1 MTIMATQTAGSSD
14 FIKNLGKMYGTYTG
28 GFIGF
33 IILLAI
39 LEQAGVSNKILGY
52 LFVGFTIAVYAVIG
66 VMTRTAQISEY
77 YVAGRR
83 VPAFYN
89 GMATGADWMSAA
101 SFVGMAGTL
110 FLLGYDGLAWV
121 LGWTGGFVL
130 VSILIGPYLRKFGAY
145 TVPDFM
151 SFRFGGNFARFIA
164 VVVLV
169 CCSFTYVT
177 AQVYGT
183 GLIASRFLGMP
194 FELAVFAGLAGI
206 LLCSMLG
213 GMRAV
218 TWTQIAQYIVLI
230 IAYLTP
236 IVILST
242 KHYGIPIPEL
252 TYGRAIAEITAR
264 EQEMIQAGLATVAAL
279 KPHIQ
284 PFINYSPL
292 NFFAIIFCMMVGTA
306 SLPHILMRY
315 FTTPSVREARQSVA
329 WSLLFIFLLYF
340 SAPAYAAFSKLE
352 VYTNIIGRDL
362 TAVRPWLFTWGELGL
377 IQICGKNAASID
389 AIVAACKAIAGHPG
403 VVRLQDFVIN
413 TDVIVLSTPEIAG
426 LPYVI
431 SGLVAAGGLAAAL
444 STADGLLL
452 AIANALS
459 HDIYYKMLD
468 PNAPTIRRLTVARV
482 LLFFVAVAA
491 ASLAATKPG
500 DILAMVGWAF
510 SLAMAGNFPALVMG
524 VWWKRTTATG
534 AVCGMIAGF
543 GLCLFYLLT
552 TRYFPGF
559 GVKYAGMTSMLSP
572 ATGAPLIP
580 DLNAAMAA
588 PNAMEVW
595 PTLAHPLA
603 NKVGWFNLNNIACGL
618 LGMPLGFLVIYVVS
632 LLGKEPS
639 MEMQAYVDEIRKPR
653 GRTILEEKT

>member
-1 MTIMATQTAGSSD
+1 MTTPAQSSGADD
-14 FIKNLGKMYGTYTG
+14 FIKNLGKIYGLYAG
-28 GFIGF
+28 GFLAF
-33 IILLAI
+33 VVFLAI
-39 LEQAGVSNKILGY
+39 LEQVGVPNRILGY
-52 LFVGFTIAVYAVIG
+52 LFVFFTIAVYAIIG
-66 VMTRTAQISEY
+66 VLSRTAQVSEY

-121 LGWTGGFVL
+121 LGWTGGYVL
-130 VSILIGPYLRKFGAY
+130 VSVLVGPYLRKFGAY

-151 SFRFGGNFARFIA
+151 SFRFGGNFARFLA
-164 VVVLV
+164 VIVLV
-169 CCSFTYVT
+169 ACSFTYVT
-177 AQVYGT
+177 AQIFGT
-183 GLIASRFLGMP
+183 GIIASRFLGMQ
-194 FELAVFAGLAGI
+194 FEVAVFVGLVGI

-230 IAYLTP
+230 VAYLTP
-236 IVILST
+236 IIILST
-242 KHYGIPIPEL
+242 KKYGIPIPEL
-252 TYGRAIAEITAR
+252 TYGQAIAEITAR
-264 EQEMIQAGLATVAAL
+264 EGQMLKDGLATAANL

-284 PFINYSPL
+284 PWLNYTPL
-292 NFFAIIFCMMVGTA
+292 NFFAIILCMMVGTA

-329 WSLLFIFLLYF
+329 WSLFFIFLLYF

-352 VYTNIIGRDL
+352 VYTNIIGRNVADI
-362 TAVRPWLFTWGELGL
+362 RPWMFTWGELGL
-377 IQICGKNAASID
+377 IQVCGKNAASLQAVID
-389 AIVAACKAIAGHPG
+389 ACKAAGTS

-459 HDIYYKMLD
+459 HDIYYKMID
-468 PNAPTIRRLTVARV
+468 PNAPTVKRLTVARI
-482 LLFFVAVAA
+482 LLVVVAVAA
-491 ASLAATKPG
+491 AATASTRPA

-524 VWWKRTTATG
+524 VWWKRATAAG
-534 AVCGMIAGF
+534 AVAGIIGGF
-543 GLCLFYLLT
+543 GIAIFYLVV
-552 TRYFPGF
+552 TRYFPGYGVAYF
-559 GVKYAGMTSMLSP
+559 GMSSLTNP
-572 ATGAPLIP
+572 AGAPLIA
-580 DLNAAMAA
+580 DMAKAMAT
-588 PNAMEVW
+588 PNAMDTWV
-595 PTLAHPLA
+595 AASHPLA
-603 NKVGWFNLNNIACGL
+603 SKVGWFGLTNIAAGL
-618 LGMPLGFLVIYVVS
+618 IGMPVGFALIYVVS
-632 LLGKEPS
+632 LMTKAPS
-639 MEMQAYVDEIRKPR
+639 LQMQAYIDEIRKPR
-653 GRTILEEKT
+653 GRTVLQEKD